1 RILLNFNFTDV
12 KEKYVLEMVHGVL
25 NHTPGRQAK
34 NADATIVLSR
44 DTLNRIVLKETTLKD
59 AISAGRVKIAGAEGK
74 LEEMLSYLDS
84 FDFWFNIV
92 TP

>member
-1 RILLNFNFTDV
+1 VLNLDFTDV
-12 KEKYVLEMVHGVL
+12 KQKYVLEMVHGVL
-25 NHTPGRQAK
+25 NHTEGRQAK
-34 NADATIVLSR
+34 DADATISLTR
-44 DTLNRIVLKETTLKD
+44 DTLNRIVLQETSLKD
-59 AISAGRVKIAGAEGK
+59 AISGGDVQIRGSEGK